1 MLHKRL
7 ESVCKVPSPFV
18 PRTESAHAGRIQC
31 LSVTLNVSKSL
42 IQHLCAR
49 DLIFQ
54 LQLRVRGSVSP
65 TSQLRTGVNNREWMQ
80 ESEYPERIGKDL
92 TILRGDPI

>member
-1 MLHKRL
+1 MMLHKRL
-7 ESVCKVPSPFV
+7 ESVCKIPSFV
-18 PRTESAHAGRIQC
+18 PHTESAHTGRIQC

-49 DLIFQ
+49 NLIFQ
-54 LQLRVRGSVSP
+54 LQFGVRGSVSP
-65 TSQLRTGVNNREWMQ
+65 TSKLRTGVNNREWMQ